1 MRLRSLPDDVLMC
14 IGGHL
19 ECVPSVLRW
28 ARTCRDMQRILADD
42 ELWKRM
48 ALRQYGSEF
57 WLRAQR
63 RPAER
68 SLPLHTWRAEL
79 LRLERFQL
87 MAIGADG
94 VRISPH
100 RFFPMW
106 EAVDGAWRSQRSQ
119 HLVFVSQRGA

>member
-1 MRLRSLPDDVLMC
+1 MRLCSLSDDVLMC
-14 IGGHL
+14 IGRHL

-28 ARTCRDMQRILADD
+28 GCTCRAMRRILTDD

-48 ALRQYGSEF
+48 ALHEYGSEF
-57 WLRAQR
+57 WIRAQR
-63 RPAER
+63 RPADR

-87 MAIGADG
+87 MATRIDG

-106 EAVDGAWRSQRSQ
+106 EAVDGAWRSKRSQ